1 MKEEI
6 SFEEFN
12 IMPGITKD
20 PEEERIMNTFIF
32 QIFREDHRDKIVV
45 KDYIDTLKLFSQL
58 QVYRYGDTLMILH

>member
-1 MKEEI
+1 
-6 SFEEFN
+6 
-12 IMPGITKD
+12 MPGITKD